1 MQFRSLHSLARRA
14 LAAGAA
20 SALALTLFN
29 AVRPTLAPHHQIGPG
44 TIKDV
49 PVTLVPTPTGA
60 VDDAGLGSSGSATL
74 PLRGAEPGPGSVK
87 AASAAAAGAELLSA
101 PVPVGKAR
109 FVGVSWPAPAVG
121 PPANLAGEV
130 WLRAR
135 TAAGWSGWRA
145 VEPAADG
152 PDADTAEYRRSERVY
167 SDGQWLDAGTAEV
180 QLRVDQPAPATAAP
194 SGAAVPQ
201 TGVQAHLITPDMTAT
216 PGTEAPRAGVATAAT
231 ARPAIVS
238 RKGWGAVESLRRA
251 APDYSSTVKAAVI
264 HHTVQTNRYA
274 PSESAALVRA
284 DYLYHVRSRGWNDI
298 GYNFLVDRYGRVFEG
313 RYGGITRAVLGAHA
327 GGFNTYT
334 TGVAMLGTFS
344 SSRPPAA
351 MLASLKRLLAW
362 KLDLTHVDP
371 RGLTALTS
379 AGGANTRYPA
389 GRRVAAHT

>member
-1 MQFRSLHSLARRA
+1 M
-14 LAAGAA
+14 
-20 SALALTLFN
+20 
-29 AVRPTLAPHHQIGPG
+29 
-44 TIKDV
+44 
-49 PVTLVPTPTGA
+49 TLVPTPTGA
-60 VDDAGLGSSGSATL
+60 VDNAGPLSSGSATL
-74 PLRGAEPGPGSVK
+74 PLRGAEPGPGSLR
-87 AASAAAAGAELLSA
+87 AAPAAGAQLLSA
-101 PVPVGKAR
+101 PVPVGEAR

-121 PPANLAGEV
+121 PPGQPGRGGR
-130 WLRAR
+130 LRAR

-152 PDADTAEYRRSERVY
+152 PDANTAEYRRAERVY

-180 QLRVDQPAPATAAP
+180 QLRVDQPAPATATP
-194 SGAAVPQ
+194 SGATVPQ

-251 APDYSSTVKAAVI
+251 TPDYSSTVKAAVI

-327 GGFNTYT
+327 GGFNT
-334 TGVAMLGTFS
+334 
-344 SSRPPAA
+344 
-351 MLASLKRLLAW
+351 
-362 KLDLTHVDP
+362 
-371 RGLTALTS
+371 
-379 AGGANTRYPA
+379 
-389 GRRVAAHT
+389 